1 MRIPLEKS
9 KIESNL
15 ESMRIPLEKS
25 KIKSDKI
32 LSVIRFCHGLMQDLE
47 SMRIPL
53 EKSKI
58 KSDKILSW
66 LDAGSRVH
74 ENTIR
79 EK

>member
-1 MRIPLEKS
+1 
-9 KIESNL
+9 
-15 ESMRIPLEKS
+15 
-25 KIKSDKI
+25 
-32 LSVIRFCHGLMQDLE
+32 
-47 SMRIPL
+47 MRIPL

-66 LDAGSRVH
+66 LDVGSRVH